1 MEPMSKNLRSVIDS
15 YGFDYEV
22 NGALCTVWSANGEI
36 TFRRLN
42 STHYRVYMFAR
53 EKWHVS
59 KLIAWMEDN
68 L

>member
-1 MEPMSKNLRSVIDS
+1 MEPMSKSLRSVIEF

-22 NGALCTVWSANGEI
+22 NGALCTVRSHKDII